1 MAEVVL
7 NRRYQSRT
15 FEMLS
20 SIGDLSLILYANGGK
35 DHCSDHDFGPE
46 LLAISFIKA
55 VKISPTVGSVVF
67 FTKFYKKTS
76 QFGIIPGAHFL
87 NSMDS
92 SKTCSLIVDS
102 RVTMI
107 EYEYLPWFFRHW

>member
-1 MAEVVL
+1 VNLPVELLPDWISIMAEVVL

-35 DHCSDHDFGPE
+35 DHCSDHDFGRD
-46 LLAISFIKA
+46 LLAISFIKV

-67 FTKFYKKTS
+67 FTKFYKKNKSIWDHSRSTFFKFNG
-76 QFGIIPGAHFL
+76 FGQDLFL
-87 NSMDS
+87 NS
-92 SKTCSLIVDS
+92 
-102 RVTMI
+102 
-107 EYEYLPWFFRHW
+107 